1 MAPSTTGSTASP
13 LSRIL
18 LSLPKPSNAQ
28 PSRCAKAAPGTDSGA
43 CASKKKSLVFSRR
56 EAAATA
62 LSTVLSRVL
71 PAVAAETDVASAEC
85 SLETTPSGL
94 AFCDRVVGAGAEAVK
109 GQLIKAHYRG
119 MLEDGTVFDS
129 SYGRGRPLTIM
140 VGVGEVIK
148 GWDLCIA
155 GGEGIPPMRVG
166 GKRSLKLPPELAY
179 GEKGA
184 GCRGWEPTS
193 CVIPPNSTL
202 LFDVEY
208 VGRASS

>member
-1 MAPSTTGSTASP
+1 MAPATSTSP
-13 LSRIL
+13 LSRLL
-18 LSLPKPSNAQ
+18 LSLPKPNAQ
-28 PSRCAKAAPGTDSGA
+28 PPLCAQTPSADSGA
-43 CASKKKSLVFSRR
+43 GASSKNLVLRRR
-56 EAAATA
+56 EAAAAVLSTA
-62 LSTVLSRVL
+62 LLSRVL
-71 PAVAAETDVASAEC
+71 PAAATADEC
-85 SLETTPSGL
+85 ALEATPSGL
-94 AFCDRVVGAGAEAVK
+94 AFCDRVVGTGAEAVK

-166 GKRSLKLPPELAY
+166 GKRSLRLPPELAY